1 MVEAVTFDFW
11 NTLMCE
17 GPSGLVDA
25 RLVAWTG
32 ILEEGGWSV
41 PTERLRT
48 AHQVA
53 FEAYQQAWKRNRQF
67 QSAEATTAIL
77 SALELSVPHRVVVA
91 LGESFAKAGDETDIR
106 LVSGVA
112 DCLRALKGRG
122 LGLGIV
128 CDIGLTPS
136 SALRHHLDRH
146 GLLDLFDAFAFSDE
160 VGVYKPDEHIFR
172 HALEGMGGIA
182 PTSVAHV
189 GDRRRT
195 DVAGARA
202 LGMVAV
208 RYTGVF
214 DDDLDLEP
222 EASIV
227 VHDYS
232 DLPRKLGLFGV

>member
-17 GPSGLVDA
+17 GPSGLVDP

-32 ILEEGGWSV
+32 ILEEGGWRV
-41 PTERLRT
+41 PTERLRS

-53 FEAYQQAWKRNRQF
+53 FEAYQKAWGRNRQF
-67 QSAEATTAIL
+67 RSAEATTAML
-77 SALELSVPHRVVVA
+77 SALELSVPDRIIVA
-91 LGESFAKAGDETDIR
+91 LVESFAEAGVETDIR

-112 DCLRALKGRG
+112 DCLRTLKGRG

-160 VGVYKPDEHIFR
+160 VGVYKPDEHLFR
-172 HALEGMGGIA
+172 YALEGMGRISPA
-182 PTSVAHV
+182 LVAHV

-195 DVAGARA
+195 DVAGALA

-214 DDDLDLEP
+214 DDNLDLEP
-222 EASIV
+222 EADIV
-227 VHDYS
+227 VRDYAE
-232 DLPRKLGLFGV
+232 LPRELGVVSV